1 MSLNHVSVH
10 KMAIT
15 INEVVEL
22 VPEWHGKEISI
33 KPLSAGITNS
43 NFKIV
48 VNGSLFFVSISG
60 RNSRL
65 LGVDWYNKFY
75 NAKTCG
81 EVGLSPKVV
90 RHFPLQKALVLEF
103 LPFALCS
110 VVSLQSLAV
119 QRRLVHTVKVLHSGA
134 SFLQDFD
141 MFSLIEFYMKT
152 IKDRKLV
159 FPVGYTNYKELIWE
173 IGEALAP
180 YRKKLVPCHNDLLPE
195 NVMDDGNRVFLLDFD
210 YSGNNDP
217 CFDLGSISVEA
228 GYDDT
233 QVKELAKAYYG
244 LVSKKIIARIHL
256 HGIMGDI
263 GWSLWSAIQA
273 EISDIDFDFKEY
285 GLTRW
290 NLAVEK
296 MESSEFDRWLRN
308 VRSKNVRKKLV

>member
-1 MSLNHVSVH
+1 
-10 KMAIT
+10 MAIT

-22 VPEWHGKEISI
+22 VSEWHGKEISI
-33 KPLSAGITNS
+33 EPLSGEITNS
-43 NFKIV
+43 NFKII
-48 VNGSLFFVSISG
+48 VNESLFFVSISA

-65 LGVDWYNKFY
+65 LGVDWYNKVH
-75 NAKTCG
+75 NARICREAG
-81 EVGLSPKVV
+81 ISPKVV
-90 RHFPLQKALVLEF
+90 QRFPIQRALVLEF
-103 LPFALCS
+103 LPYALCS
-110 VVSLQSLAV
+110 VESLQCIAV

-134 SFLQDFD
+134 SFWKDFD
-141 MFSLIEFYMKT
+141 MFCLIEFYTKT

-159 FPVGYTNYKELIWE
+159 LPVGYADYREHIWE

-180 YRKKLVPCHNDLLPE
+180 YRKKPVPCHNDLLPE
-195 NVMDDGNRVFLLDFD
+195 NVMDDGNRIFLLDFD

-228 GYDDT
+228 GYDDI
-233 QVKELAKAYYG
+233 QIRELARAYYG
-244 LVSKKIIARIHL
+244 LVTETIIARIHL
-256 HGIMGDI
+256 HGILGDV

-290 NLAVEK
+290 NRSVEK

-308 VRSKNVRKKLV
+308 VRSKR

>member
-1 MSLNHVSVH
+1 
-10 KMAIT
+10 MAIT
-15 INEVVEL
+15 INEVVGL
-22 VPEWHGKEISI
+22 VSEWHGKEISI
-33 KPLSAGITNS
+33 EPLSGGITNS

-48 VNGSLFFVSISG
+48 VNGSLFFVSIPG
-60 RNSRL
+60 GNSRL

-75 NAKTCG
+75 NARICG
-81 EVGLSPKVV
+81 GAGLSPRVV
-90 RHFPLQKALVLEF
+90 QYFPLQRALVLEF
-103 LPFALCS
+103 LPYALCS
-110 VVSLQSLAV
+110 VESLQCLAV

-134 SFLQDFD
+134 GFLQDFD
-141 MFSLIEFYMKT
+141 MFCLIKFYTET

-159 FPVGYTNYKELIWE
+159 LPVGYTDYREQIWE
-173 IGEALAP
+173 MGKALAP

-233 QVKELAKAYYG
+233 QVRELARAYYG
-244 LVSKKIIARIHL
+244 LVNDTIIARIYL
-256 HGIMGDI
+256 HGILGDV

-290 NLAVEK
+290 NRAIER

-308 VRSKNVRKKLV
+308 VRSKMYYC